1 MLYLDTR
8 VKGTKINNTTGK
20 AVVMKHKEYVTGV
33 VTGVLAA
40 ALAAG
45 GLKLCTSESKWEC
58 SGGFSA
64 RRKSRISG
72 ETDRSGISG
81 GC

>member
-8 VKGTKINNTTGK
+8 VKKGTKINNTTGK

-40 ALAAG
+40 CTCSRWV
-45 GLKLCTSESKWEC
+45 KLCTSESKWEC

-64 RRKSRISG
+64 REKSRISG
-72 ETDRSGISG
+72 ETD
-81 GC
+81 